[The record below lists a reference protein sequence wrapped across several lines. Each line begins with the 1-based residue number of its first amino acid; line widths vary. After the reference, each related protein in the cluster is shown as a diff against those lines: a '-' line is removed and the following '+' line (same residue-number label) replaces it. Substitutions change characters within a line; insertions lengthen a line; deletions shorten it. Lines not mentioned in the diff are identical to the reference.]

1 VALNE
6 LQALVEDLA
15 RCIGAPAVLEDHE
28 QRMVAYS
35 AQDGPIDEVR
45 RDSILMRETRP
56 EVKDWFRQFGI
67 VHASSPV
74 RIPSHPELGILG
86 RLCVPVRFRGRLL
99 GFLFLIDDVRRLDG
113 PDIELVERVS
123 RHAGLLL
130 YEDELDRRL
139 SASVF
144 SQLLTPDPEMRQA
157 AAQQLVEQ
165 GLAAAEAPHAVV
177 VVRLASL
184 PAGGPEEA
192 MGEAMLELLRRRVQP
207 GLLQM
212 ARPDHGVLLVP
223 VASADD
229 DRQAVVTAREAAAAL
244 VRGMSGASGAS
255 GGSGGSG
262 GSGATGASG
271 TSGATGNSGAR
282 SKPQR
287 GEVRVVTGIGDPRPQ
302 LADAH
307 RSYRE
312 ALLAAKAA
320 AAVPT
325 VGDLIRWRD
334 LGAFRVLVQLPLG
347 DDVCS
352 SGVDPRLLRLIG
364 CDDNLARTVETYL
377 DLGCDVKRTAEQ
389 LRLHRATLYYQ
400 LAKAVRLTGADLHDG
415 NDRLALHLGFK
426 LARLNGSYP
435 PAGSGGPEARPVRHR
450 QVSRQRAGGAG

>member
-15 RCIGAPAVLEDHE
+15 RSIGAPAVLEDHE

-56 EVKDWFRQFGI
+56 EVKHWFRQFGI

-74 RIPSHPELGILG
+74 RIPSSPELGILG

-113 PDIELVERVS
+113 PDVELVERVS

-139 SASVF
+139 SASVL
-144 SQLLTPDPEMRQA
+144 SHLLSPDLEMRQA

-165 GLAAAEAPHAVV
+165 GLAAADAPHAVV
-177 VVRLASL
+177 VVRLANTPV
-184 PAGGPEEA
+184 PAPEELI
-192 MGEAMLELLRRRVQP
+192 GEVMLELLRRRVQP
-207 GLLQM
+207 GVLQM
-212 ARPDHGVLLVP
+212 ARPDHGALLVP

-229 DRQAVVTAREAAAAL
+229 DRQAVVTAREASAAL
-244 VRGMSGASGAS
+244 ARGMSVVRGKPH
-255 GGSGGSG
+255 GGG
-262 GSGATGASG
+262 
-271 TSGATGNSGAR
+271 
-282 SKPQR
+282 
-287 GEVRVVTGIGDPRPQ
+287 VRLVTGIGDPQPR

-307 RSYRE
+307 HSYRE
-312 ALLAAKAA
+312 ALLTAKVA

-325 VGDLIRWRD
+325 VGDLVRWRD
-334 LGAFRVLVQLPLG
+334 LGAFRVLVQVPLG
-347 DDVCS
+347 DDVRT

-364 CDDNLARTVETYL
+364 CDGDLAGTVETYL
-377 DLGCDVKRTAEQ
+377 DLGCDAKRTAEQ
-389 LRLHRATLYYQ
+389 LRLHRATLYYR
-400 LAKAVRLTGADLHDG
+400 LAKAVRVTGADLHDG

-435 PAGSGGPEARPVRHR
+435 PADSAI
-450 QVSRQRAGGAG
+450 S

>member
-1 VALNE
+1 MALNE

-28 QRMVAYS
+28 QHMVAYS
-35 AQDGPIDEVR
+35 AQAGPIDEVR

-56 EVKDWFRQFGI
+56 EVRDWFRQFGI

-113 PDIELVERVS
+113 PDIELAEGVS
-123 RHAGLLL
+123 RHAGQLL

-139 SASVF
+139 SASVL
-144 SQLLTPDPEMRQA
+144 SHLLAPDLEIRQI
-157 AAQQLVEQ
+157 AAQQLAGQ
-165 GLAAAEAPHAVV
+165 GLVAADAPHAVV
-177 VVRLASL
+177 VVRLASVTV
-184 PAGGPEEA
+184 PGPEEVI
-192 MGEAMLELLRRRVQP
+192 GEAMLDLLRRRVHP

-223 VASADD
+223 VASAGD
-229 DRQAVVTAREAAAAL
+229 DRQAVVTAADAAAAL
-244 VRGMSGASGAS
+244 DRGVH
-255 GGSGGSG
+255 
-262 GSGATGASG
+262 
-271 TSGATGNSGAR
+271 
-282 SKPQR
+282 SKPQ
-287 GEVRVVTGIGDPRPQ
+287 GDDVRVVAGIGDPQPR

-312 ALLAAKAA
+312 ALLAARVA

-325 VGDLIRWRD
+325 VGDLVRWQD
-334 LGAFRVLVQLPLG
+334 LGVFRVLSQVPPG
-347 DDVCS
+347 DDVS
-352 SGVDPRLLRLIG
+352 SSCVDPRLLRLIG
-364 CDDNLARTVETYL
+364 DDDDLACTVETYL
-377 DLGCDVKRTAEQ
+377 DLGCDAKRTAEQ
-389 LRLHRATLYYQ
+389 LRLHRATLYYR
-400 LAKAVRLTGADLHDG
+400 LGKAARVTGADLHDG

-435 PAGSGGPEARPVRHR
+435 CRQR
-450 QVSRQRAGGAG
+450 QVSRQRSAEPADGDRPLEQR

>member
-6 LQALVEDLA
+6 LQALVDDLA

-28 QRMVAYS
+28 QRMVVYS

-56 EVKDWFRQFGI
+56 EVKRWFRQFGI
-67 VHASSPV
+67 VHACSPV

-157 AAQQLVEQ
+157 AAQQLAEQ
-165 GLAAAEAPHAVV
+165 GLAAAEGPHAVV
-177 VVRLASL
+177 VVRLADPS
-184 PAGGPEEA
+184 AGGPEEV

-244 VRGMSGASGAS
+244 VRGMSG
-255 GGSGGSG
+255 
-262 GSGATGASG
+262 
-271 TSGATGNSGAR
+271 TSGVVRG
-282 SKPQR
+282 KPQD
-287 GEVRVVTGIGDPRPQ
+287 GDVRVITGIGDPRLQ

-334 LGAFRVLVQLPLG
+334 LGAFRVLMQVPVG
-347 DDVCS
+347 DDVRS
-352 SGVDPRLLRLIG
+352 SAVDPRLLRLIG

-435 PAGSGGPEARPVRHR
+435 PAGAGGSGGPVPRQARSRP
-450 QVSRQRAGGAG
+450 VSRQRAGGAG

>member
-15 RCIGAPAVLEDHE
+15 RRIDAPAVLEDHE
-28 QRMVAYS
+28 QRMVVYS
-35 AQDGPIDEVR
+35 AQDGPIDDVR
-45 RDSILMRETRP
+45 RDSILRRETRP
-56 EVKDWFRQFGI
+56 EVRDWFRQFGI
-67 VHASSPV
+67 AQASSPL

-113 PDIELVERVS
+113 PDIDLAERVS

-144 SQLLTPDPEMRQA
+144 SHLLTPDLEMRQVA
-157 AAQQLVEQ
+157 ARQLAEQ
-165 GLAAAEAPHAVV
+165 GLVAADAPHAVV
-177 VVRLASL
+177 VVRLAS
-184 PAGGPEEA
+184 GPVPGPGEVI
-192 MGEAMLELLRRRVQP
+192 GEAMLELQRRRVHP

-229 DRQAVVTAREAAAAL
+229 DRQVAVTAREASAAL
-244 VRGMSGASGAS
+244 ARGISGVSGVSGVRSQPH
-255 GGSGGSG
+255 GGD
-262 GSGATGASG
+262 
-271 TSGATGNSGAR
+271 
-282 SKPQR
+282 
-287 GEVRVVTGIGDPRPQ
+287 VRVITGIGDLRLQ

-307 RSYRE
+307 HSYRE
-312 ALLAAKAA
+312 ALLAAKVA

-325 VGDLIRWRD
+325 VGDLVRWRD
-334 LGAFRVLVQLPLG
+334 LGAFRALVLVPLG
-347 DDVCS
+347 DDVRS
-352 SGVDPRLLRLIG
+352 SCVDPRLLRLID
-364 CDDNLARTVETYL
+364 CDEDLAGTVETYL
-377 DLGCDVKRTAEQ
+377 DLGCDAKRTAEQ
-389 LRLHRATLYYQ
+389 LRLHRGTLYYR
-400 LAKAVRLTGADLHDG
+400 LAKAAQLTGADLRNG

-435 PAGSGGPEARPVRHR
+435 PAGSGGLGPRPVHGR
-450 QVSRQRAGGAG
+450 QAGRQRTGPPD

>member
-15 RCIGAPAVLEDHE
+15 RCIEAPAVLEDHE

-67 VHASSPV
+67 AQASSPV

-113 PDIELVERVS
+113 PDIELAERVS
-123 RHAGLLL
+123 HHAGLLL

-144 SQLLTPDPEMRQA
+144 SHLLTPDLEIRQV
-157 AAQQLVEQ
+157 AAQHLVEQ
-165 GLAAAEAPHAVV
+165 GLAAADAPHAVV
-177 VVRLASL
+177 VVRLPSS
-184 PAGGPEEA
+184 PVTGPEEII
-192 MGEAMLELLRRRVQP
+192 GEAVLELLRRRIQP

-223 VASADD
+223 VASVDD
-229 DRQAVVTAREAAAAL
+229 DRQAVATAREAAATL
-244 VRGMSGASGAS
+244 VRGM
-255 GGSGGSG
+255 
-262 GSGATGASG
+262 
-271 TSGATGNSGAR
+271 R
-282 SKPQR
+282 SKAQAND
-287 GEVRVVTGIGDPRPQ
+287 VRAITGIGDPQ
-302 LADAH
+302 LRLVDAH

-312 ALLAAKAA
+312 ALLAAKVS

-325 VGDLIRWRD
+325 VGDLVRWRD
-334 LGAFRVLVQLPLG
+334 LGAFRVLVQVPLG
-347 DDVCS
+347 DDVS
-352 SGVDPRLLRLIG
+352 SSCADPRLLRLISY
-364 CDDNLARTVETYL
+364 DDDLARTVETYL
-377 DLGCDVKRTAEQ
+377 DFGGDAKRTSEQ
-389 LRLHRATLYYQ
+389 LRLHRATLYYR
-400 LAKAVRLTGADLHDG
+400 LAKATRLTGADLHDG

-435 PAGSGGPEARPVRHR
+435 PSGAAGPADDSSSE
-450 QVSRQRAGGAG
+450 QR

>member
-28 QRMVAYS
+28 QRMVVYS

-56 EVKDWFRQFGI
+56 EVKHWFRQFGI

-123 RHAGLLL
+123 RNAGLLL

-144 SQLLTPDPEMRQA
+144 AQLLTPDPELRQV

-177 VVRLASL
+177 VVRLAS
-184 PAGGPEEA
+184 PPVPGPEEII
-192 MGEAMLELLRRRVQP
+192 GEALLELLRRRVQP

-212 ARPDHGVLLVP
+212 ARPEHGVLLVP
-223 VASADD
+223 VASVDD
-229 DRQAVVTAREAAAAL
+229 DRQAVATAREAAAAL
-244 VRGMSGASGAS
+244 ARGMSGASGLS
-255 GGSGGSG
+255 GNGGV
-262 GSGATGASG
+262 
-271 TSGATGNSGAR
+271 R
-282 SKPQR
+282 SKPQ
-287 GEVRVVTGIGDPRPQ
+287 GGDVRVITGIGDPQPQ

-334 LGAFRVLVQLPLG
+334 LGAFRVLVQVPLG
-347 DDVCS
+347 DDVRS
-352 SGVDPRLLRLIG
+352 SAVDPRLLRLIG
-364 CDDNLARTVETYL
+364 CDGNLARTVETYL

-415 NDRLALHLGFK
+415 NDRLAMHLGFK

-435 PAGSGGPEARPVRHR
+435 AAGASRPEAT
-450 QVSRQRAGGAG
+450 S

>member
-28 QRMVAYS
+28 QRMVVYS

-56 EVKDWFRQFGI
+56 EVKRWFRQFGI

-86 RLCVPVRFRGRLL
+86 RLCVPVRYRGRLL

-123 RHAGLLL
+123 RNAGLLL

-139 SASVF
+139 SASVLA
-144 SQLLTPDPEMRQA
+144 QLLTPDPEMRQV

-184 PAGGPEEA
+184 PAGGPEEVI
-192 MGEAMLELLRRRVQP
+192 GEALLELLRRRVQP

-212 ARPDHGVLLVP
+212 ARPEHGVLLVP

-229 DRQAVVTAREAAAAL
+229 DRQAVVTAREATAAL
-244 VRGMSGASGAS
+244 ARAV
-255 GGSGGSG
+255 GSQ
-262 GSGATGASG
+262 
-271 TSGATGNSGAR
+271 
-282 SKPQR
+282 PQG
-287 GEVRVVTGIGDPRPQ
+287 GEVRVITGIGDPQPQ

-334 LGAFRVLVQLPLG
+334 LGAFRVLVQVPPG
-347 DDVCS
+347 DDVRS
-352 SGVDPRLLRLIG
+352 SAVDPRLLRLIG
-364 CDDNLARTVETYL
+364 CDGNLARTVETYL

-435 PAGSGGPEARPVRHR
+435 PAGVGRPEPT
-450 QVSRQRAGGAG
+450 S

>member
-6 LQALVEDLA
+6 LQALVDDLA

-35 AQDGPIDEVR
+35 AQDGPIDQVR

-56 EVKDWFRQFGI
+56 EVKRWFRQFGI

-144 SQLLTPDPEMRQA
+144 GQLLTPDPEMRQV

-177 VVRLASL
+177 VVRLANL
-184 PAGGPEEA
+184 PAPGPEEV
-192 MGEAMLELLRRRVQP
+192 MGEALLELVRRRVQP

-212 ARPDHGVLLVP
+212 ARPEHGVLLVP

-229 DRQAVVTAREAAAAL
+229 DRQAIVTAREATAAL
-244 VRGMSGASGAS
+244 ARAVRGVGAVGSKEP
-255 GGSGGSG
+255 GGD
-262 GSGATGASG
+262 
-271 TSGATGNSGAR
+271 
-282 SKPQR
+282 
-287 GEVRVVTGIGDPRPQ
+287 VRVITGIGDPQPQ
-302 LADAH
+302 LADVH

-334 LGAFRVLVQLPLG
+334 LGAFRVLVQVPPG
-347 DDVCS
+347 DDVRS
-352 SGVDPRLLRLIG
+352 SAVDPRLLRLIG
-364 CDDNLARTVETYL
+364 CDGNLARTVETYL

-435 PAGSGGPEARPVRHR
+435 PPGPVGPSGPSGPSGPAGSGGPVPRQVRR
-450 QVSRQRAGGAG
+450 QPVSRQRAAGAD

>member
-1 VALNE
+1 MTVALNE

-56 EVKDWFRQFGI
+56 EVKHWFRQFGI
-67 VHASSPV
+67 VHAGSPV

-99 GFLFLIDDVRRLDG
+99 GFLFLIDDVRRLDDR
-113 PDIELVERVS
+113 DIELVERAS

-144 SQLLTPDPEMRQA
+144 SHLLTPDPEMRQV
-157 AAQQLVEQ
+157 AAQQLAEQ
-165 GLAAAEAPHAVV
+165 GLAAADAPHAVV
-177 VVRLASL
+177 VVRLADIRV
-184 PAGGPEEA
+184 PGPEELI
-192 MGEAMLELLRRRVQP
+192 GEAMLELLRRRVQP

-212 ARPDHGVLLVP
+212 ARADHGVLLVP

-244 VRGMSGASGAS
+244 VRGTSGVNGMSGVSGVS
-255 GGSGGSG
+255 GV
-262 GSGATGASG
+262 
-271 TSGATGNSGAR
+271 R
-282 SKPQR
+282 SKPQ
-287 GEVRVVTGIGDPRPQ
+287 GGDVRVITGIGDPQPR

-312 ALLAAKAA
+312 ALLAAKVA

-325 VGDLIRWRD
+325 VGDLARWRD
-334 LGAFRVLVQLPLG
+334 LGAFRVLVQVPPG
-347 DDVCS
+347 DDVRS
-352 SGVDPRLLRLIG
+352 SCVDPRLLRLIG
-364 CDDNLARTVETYL
+364 HDDDLARTVETYL
-377 DLGCDVKRTAEQ
+377 DLGCDAKQTAEQ
-389 LRLHRATLYYQ
+389 LRLHRATLYYR
-400 LAKAVRLTGADLHDG
+400 LAKAVRVTGADLHDG

-426 LARLNGSYP
+426 LARLNGTYP
-435 PAGSGGPEARPVRHR
+435 PAG
-450 QVSRQRAGGAG
+450 

>member
-113 PDIELVERVS
+113 ADIELVERVS
-123 RHAGLLL
+123 RNAGLLL

-144 SQLLTPDPEMRQA
+144 AQLLTPDPEMRQV

-177 VVRLASL
+177 VVRLAS
-184 PAGGPEEA
+184 PPVPGPEEII
-192 MGEAMLELLRRRVQP
+192 GEALLELLRRRVQP

-212 ARPDHGVLLVP
+212 ARPEHGVLLVP

-229 DRQAVVTAREAAAAL
+229 DRQAVAAAREAAAVL
-244 VRGMSGASGAS
+244 TRGMSGASGLA
-255 GGSGGSG
+255 
-262 GSGATGASG
+262 
-271 TSGATGNSGAR
+271 GNGGAR
-282 SKPQR
+282 SKPP
-287 GEVRVVTGIGDPRPQ
+287 GGDVRVITGIGDPQPQ

-334 LGAFRVLVQLPLG
+334 LGAFRVLVQVPLG
-347 DDVCS
+347 DDVRS
-352 SGVDPRLLRLIG
+352 SAVDPRLLRLIG
-364 CDDNLARTVETYL
+364 CDGNLARTVETYL

-415 NDRLALHLGFK
+415 NDRLAMHLGFK

-435 PAGSGGPEARPVRHR
+435 PAGAGRPEPT
-450 QVSRQRAGGAG
+450 S

>member
-15 RCIGAPAVLEDHE
+15 RRIGAPAVLEDHE
-28 QRMVAYS
+28 QRMVVYS

-45 RDSILMRETRP
+45 RHSILMRETRP
-56 EVKDWFRQFGI
+56 EVKRWFRQFGI
-67 VHASSPV
+67 VHASSPL

-99 GFLFLIDDVRRLDG
+99 GFLFLIDDGRRLDG
-113 PDIELVERVS
+113 PDIELAERVG

-139 SASVF
+139 SASVL
-144 SQLLTPDPEMRQA
+144 SHLLTPDLEMRQA

-165 GLAAAEAPHAVV
+165 GLAAADAPHAVV
-177 VVRLASL
+177 VVRLANS
-184 PAGGPEEA
+184 PVPGP
-192 MGEAMLELLRRRVQP
+192 GEVIGDAMLDLLRRLVQP

-229 DRQAVVTAREAAAAL
+229 DRQVVVTAREASAAL
-244 VRGMSGASGAS
+244 ARGIG
-255 GGSGGSG
+255 
-262 GSGATGASG
+262 
-271 TSGATGNSGAR
+271 GAR
-282 SKPQR
+282 SKPH
-287 GEVRVVTGIGDPRPQ
+287 GGDVRVITGIGDPQPH

-307 RSYRE
+307 HSYRE
-312 ALLAAKAA
+312 ALLAAKVA

-325 VGDLIRWRD
+325 VGDLARWRD
-334 LGAFRVLVQLPLG
+334 LGAFRMLVQVPLG
-347 DDVCS
+347 DDVRS
-352 SGVDPRLLRLIG
+352 SCVDPRLLRLIG
-364 CDDNLARTVETYL
+364 GDDDLAGTVETYL
-377 DLGCDVKRTAEQ
+377 DLGCDAKRTAEQ
-389 LRLHRATLYYQ
+389 LRLHRATLYYR
-400 LAKAVRLTGADLHDG
+400 LAKAARLTGADLHNG

-435 PAGSGGPEARPVRHR
+435 PPGSGCLEPPI
-450 QVSRQRAGGAG
+450 S